1 MAMTT
6 TITANTIL
14 NRVAAEVGIAPV
26 PDPYGSIDPAF
37 IQMQYLL
44 NTAGEE
50 LQQAY
55 NWEFLVRSHQ
65 ITTTGAGDGVFPLPD
80 DFGRMINQTGWE
92 RSENV
97 PLGGPLSAQ
106 DWTYLLGRDLA
117 SDSIYASFRIK
128 EGEFNIFPNPPPS
141 NLDINFEYVS
151 INWATNGAITPDF
164 QDQIISG
171 SDTPLFDKT
180 LITRYVK
187 LKYLQSAGF
196 DTQDAKTDFNQTFSF
211 LTSSDKGSEI
221 LNQGRGGGGFPYISV
236 FNVSDTNFGL

>member
-1 MAMTT
+1 MAVNTA
-6 TITANTIL
+6 ITANAIM
-14 NRVAAEVGIAPV
+14 NRVAAEVGISPV
-26 PDPYGSIDPAF
+26 ADPFASVDQIF
-37 IQMQYLL
+37 IQLKYLM

-55 NWEFLVRSHQ
+55 NWEFLVRKHQ
-65 ITTTGAGDGVFPLPD
+65 ITTAELDTGSYPLPA

-117 SDSIYASFRIK
+117 SSTIYASFRIS
-128 EGEFNIFPNPPPS
+128 EGAFKVFPNPPPAG
-141 NLDINFEYVS
+141 LDINFEYVTT
-151 INWATNGAITPDF
+151 NWVSDGATPPTYAPEVV
-164 QDQIISG
+164 SG
-171 SDTPLFDKT
+171 SDKPLFDKT

-187 LKYLQSAGF
+187 LKYLQAAGF
-196 DTQDAKTDFNQTFSF
+196 ETQDAKTDFNQTFGF

-221 LNQGRGGGGFPYISV
+221 INQGNSIRGPVYLSYA
-236 FNVSDTNFGL
+236 NVGDTNFGH

>member
-1 MAMTT
+1 MATNT
-6 TITANTIL
+6 AITANAIM

-26 PDPYGSIDPAF
+26 ADPYASQDQIF
-37 IQMQYLL
+37 TQLKYLL

-55 NWEFLVRSHQ
+55 NWEFLVRKHQ
-65 ITTTGAGDGVFPLPD
+65 ILTTELDTGSYPLPA

-117 SDSIYASFRIK
+117 SDTIYASFRIA
-128 EGEFNIFPNPPPS
+128 EDEFKLFPNPAPVG
-141 NLDINFEYVS
+141 LDINYEY
-151 INWATNGAITPDF
+151 ITTHWASDGAPTPTY
-164 QDQIISG
+164 QSEILKG
-171 SDTPLFDKT
+171 SDKPLFDKT

-187 LKYLQSAGF
+187 LKYLQAAGF
-196 DTQDAKTDFNQTFSF
+196 ETQDAKTDFNQTFSF

-221 LNQGRGGGGFPYISV
+221 INQGSRHRGHIYISSA
-236 FNVSDTNFGL
+236 NVGDTNFGL